1 MDKEYKQLRP
11 LFPENKLIL
20 QKSGIAT
27 VNAAIQ
33 AVEMIR
39 QYKPDCIISS
49 GCAGG
54 NGNDINLQDVVVS
67 SELTYHDVY
76 CGKAIDDTTVYG
88 QVQGLP
94 ARYQADPYLL
104 EKAKLTGAKPG
115 LIVTGDWFVDSK
127 KKMAEI
133 IHLFPD
139 AKAVDME
146 SCAIAQVCYI
156 YKVPFISFRVISD
169 IPLRDTD
176 ASQYH
181 NFWDTV
187 AENSFQV
194 TKTFKPGIYVSRED
208 KGFTTFDLRIT
219 EPNKEPAVAPAAM
232 HSIEHLM
239 ATWFRNSEAKD
250 DVVYVGPM
258 GCLTG
263 MYIIMTG
270 TYTVE
275 DMRRLTIACLQWI
288 LKQTEVPATEPQSCG
303 NYLLHDL
310 PMCKWECARYLDR
323 LQNDFHCEYTKLQ
336 ITLDDGK
343 IFADA

>member
-1 MDKEYKQLRP
+1 MTIGIIVAMEKEMAQLRKILSHPQVEQYQGREYALGQIDDKEVIIQ
-11 LFPENKLIL
+11 
-20 QKSGIAT
+20 QCGIGK
-27 VNAAIQ
+27 VNAAIG
-33 AVEMIR
+33 AVEMIGR
-39 QYKPDCIISS
+39 YHPDIIISS

-146 SCAIAQVCYI
+146 SCAIAQVCHI

-194 TKTFKPGIYVSRED
+194 TKTF
-208 KGFTTFDLRIT
+208 
-219 EPNKEPAVAPAAM
+219 
-232 HSIEHLM
+232 IESL
-239 ATWFRNSEAKD
+239 
-250 DVVYVGPM
+250 
-258 GCLTG
+258 
-263 MYIIMTG
+263 
-270 TYTVE
+270 
-275 DMRRLTIACLQWI
+275 
-288 LKQTEVPATEPQSCG
+288 
-303 NYLLHDL
+303 
-310 PMCKWECARYLDR
+310 
-323 LQNDFHCEYTKLQ
+323 
-336 ITLDDGK
+336 
-343 IFADA
+343 

>member
-1 MDKEYKQLRP
+1 MDKEYSQLRP
-11 LFPENKLIL
+11 LFPEDKLIL

-33 AVEMIR
+33 TVEIIR

-54 NGNDINLQDVVVS
+54 NGDDINVQDVVVS

-76 CGKAIDDTTVYG
+76 CGRAIGDSVYG

-104 EKAKLTGAKPG
+104 EKAKQTGAKPG

-127 KKMAEI
+127 EKMREI
-133 IHLFPD
+133 IGHFPE

-146 SCAIAQVCYI
+146 SCAIAQVCHI

-176 ASQYH
+176 ASMYH

-187 AENSFQV
+187 AENSFHV
-194 TKTFKPGIYVSRED
+194 TKTF
-208 KGFTTFDLRIT
+208 
-219 EPNKEPAVAPAAM
+219 
-232 HSIEHLM
+232 IESL
-239 ATWFRNSEAKD
+239 
-250 DVVYVGPM
+250 
-258 GCLTG
+258 
-263 MYIIMTG
+263 
-270 TYTVE
+270 
-275 DMRRLTIACLQWI
+275 
-288 LKQTEVPATEPQSCG
+288 
-303 NYLLHDL
+303 
-310 PMCKWECARYLDR
+310 
-323 LQNDFHCEYTKLQ
+323 
-336 ITLDDGK
+336 
-343 IFADA
+343 